1 MNFGPHSKPSA
12 GRIRGFTLIELMVTL
27 VVVAILAAVALP
39 SFQDSV
45 RKSRRADAFT
55 AITAVQQAQERWRGS
70 HADYSNSLPNTAV
83 APSLA
88 NGLGMSTQSSSSYYT
103 LSLSDI
109 TATTYTVV
117 ATAVVGRSQDQDGDC
132 KVLGVRVE
140 RGNVVYGAGAAVID
154 WAAANPDAGR
164 CWAR

>member
-83 APSLA
+83 APALA

-103 LSLSDI
+103 LSLSNI
-109 TATTYTVV
+109 TPTTYTVE

-132 KVLGVRVE
+132 KVLGARVE
-140 RGNVVYGAGAAVID
+140 RGNVVYGAGSAGID